1 MNKLNKEKIEAAT
14 FKRLIKHL
22 QENPK
27 IQNIDLMELAGFC
40 RNCISR
46 WYSEEANKE
55 GSEVDYEKARD
66 LVYGMPYKN
75 WKQKYQKEQP
85 KDRIESLKDSFHNH

>member
-1 MNKLNKEKIEAAT
+1 MNNENREKIEAAT

-46 WYSEEANKE
+46 WYSEEAIEKGDNI
-55 GSEVDYEKARD
+55 DYEKARD
-66 LVYGMPYKN
+66 LVYGMPYKE
-75 WKQKYQKEQP
+75 WKEHYQKEQP
-85 KDRIESLKDSFHNH
+85 KERIENLKDSFHNH